1 MERYTRNEN
10 GKISAEPSVFDLNGT
25 TIGGLG
31 IERLSKF
38 EDFLG
43 DLLKERDKINA
54 ELEQLRLEDKNKS
67 VRYREAFT
75 KKLINTNIL
84 ILVKRYGLIQDIEEK
99 AP

>member
-10 GKISAEPSVFDLNGT
+10 GTINADLSAFELDGT
-25 TIGGLG
+25 GIRGIG

-38 EDFLG
+38 EDFLS
-43 DLLKERDKINA
+43 DLLKERDKINS
-54 ELEQLRLEDKNKS
+54 ELEQLRSEDKNKS